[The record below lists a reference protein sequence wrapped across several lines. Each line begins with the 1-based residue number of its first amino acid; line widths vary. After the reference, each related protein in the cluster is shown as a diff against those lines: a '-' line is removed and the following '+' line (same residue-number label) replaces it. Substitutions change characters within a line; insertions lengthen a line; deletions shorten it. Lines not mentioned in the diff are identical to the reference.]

1 MAKRKKQELI
11 DSYSSLIGENTSD
24 EAIAFLEDLSDSIDD
39 ELQTNYDD
47 LKAKYDSLDGEWRE
61 RYIARFKN
69 IDEDPHTSEVIETEQ
84 VDDPTDVVDATE
96 NAEVSF
102 DDIVL

>member
-11 DSYSSLIGENTSD
+11 DAFSAIAGDNNSD
-24 EAIAFLEDLSDSIDD
+24 EAIGFLEDLSDSVDDDLQSRYD
-39 ELQTNYDD
+39 ELQG
-47 LKAKYDSLDGEWRE
+47 KYDALDGEWRE

-69 IDEDPHTSEVIETEQ
+69 IATDPETSEVIETVQ
-84 VDDPTDVVDATE
+84 PDDPTDVDDAGE
-96 NAEVSF
+96 NVEVSF